1 MYKYLIILLLLA
13 STSTATITDQSKD
26 CMINIIYD
34 DIIMS
39 AYNSSYIETANYQY
53 LRINNTDEIN
63 ITEGEPITEFIGN
76 EILVK
81 EIKEINKNTLIADIK
96 IL

>member
-13 STSTATITDQSKD
+13 STATVTD
-26 CMINIIYD
+26 CTINIIYD

-39 AYNSSYIETANYQY
+39 VYNSSYIETANYQY
-53 LRINNTDEIN
+53 LKINNTDEIN
-63 ITEGEPITEFIGN
+63 ITEGEPIFEFIGN